1 MQTTADRRSR
11 LRLAYGQ
18 LERAEL
24 YVVAA
29 RELAG
34 AETEAG
40 VAVEELRQQLL
51 AVADGL
57 RGERRAIP
65 LPPRGMSVIG
75 E

>member
-1 MQTTADRRSR
+1 
-11 LRLAYGQ
+11 
-18 LERAEL
+18 
-24 YVVAA
+24 VAA

-34 AETEAG
+34 TDTEAG
-40 VAVEELRQQLL
+40 RAVEELRQQLL

-57 RGERRAIP
+57 REERRTIP

>member
-1 MQTTADRRSR
+1 VEVRDDRRSR
-11 LRLAYGQ
+11 LRLAFGQ
-18 LERAEL
+18 LDRAEL

-34 AETEAG
+34 TDTEAG
-40 VAVEELRQQLL
+40 RAVEELRQQLL

-57 RGERRAIP
+57 RQERRTIP